1 MKGKKTNIFLGILNI
16 ILGLLL
22 IMYVWYMLHNNKLE
36 LTRHQRFVMNIEH
49 NIIFGI
55 SVVICFI
62 NFVFSIFNMK
72 KGDYFVFYLFSL
84 VGIITFFTPSYIYP
98 IFIIISGILI
108 IRTLSKNNYIEK
120 DNFFASTI
128 IIIMMGIIGLSAISL
143 SQYKKIAE
151 YIKKRE
157 DINLTAYN
165 PEYFKYVEEIPDK
178 SIYINVKLNG
188 KYGYINKSGET
199 KIDFKYDYAT
209 PFYKI
214 RAYDKTFE
222 LAAVSTKNTTDVIMK
237 NERKVMSYNSE
248 YANEDH
254 EGKRDEFVKIL
265 KDVIGE
271 KNPELEVSNKYNGF
285 ATRNIYEDTKNS
297 NEKRYQFTDKYDVLI
312 QKSEI
317 TEKEIYTLVTKR
329 DLLKNSKSK
338 GDYIKLNAEQL
349 IHDDN
354 YLYVYNNGFLPYFS
368 PSKKEQGWFN
378 LQGKKYTLNN
388 NVQIEVFEDKRLA
401 IKRKPRKI
409 TYFASNEDEDLKAI
423 SPIYKEV
430 IPDGDNYIV
439 KNMNEKWQIV
449 DKNFQPRTK
458 LEYDI
463 FISTLITEGIYIFA
477 NIDNGIEID
486 DYGYAK
492 LRYTMI
498 DRNLNV
504 IGTNLE
510 EMYNFNIKYLNRNSD
525 EEYRRYIEKLKD
537 PRYHRIVEKLQ

>member
-16 ILGLLL
+16 ILGLFL

-72 KGDYFVFYLFSL
+72 KGYYFVFYLFSL

-98 IFIIISGILI
+98 IFTIISGILI

>member
-72 KGDYFVFYLFSL
+72 KGYYFVFYLFSL

-98 IFIIISGILI
+98 IFTIISGILI

-120 DNFFASTI
+120 DNFFVSTI

-338 GDYIKLNAEQL
+338 I
-349 IHDDN
+349 
-354 YLYVYNNGFLPYFS
+354 
-368 PSKKEQGWFN
+368 
-378 LQGKKYTLNN
+378 
-388 NVQIEVFEDKRLA
+388 
-401 IKRKPRKI
+401 
-409 TYFASNEDEDLKAI
+409 
-423 SPIYKEV
+423 
-430 IPDGDNYIV
+430 
-439 KNMNEKWQIV
+439 M
-449 DKNFQPRTK
+449 
-458 LEYDI
+458 
-463 FISTLITEGIYIFA
+463 
-477 NIDNGIEID
+477 
-486 DYGYAK
+486 
-492 LRYTMI
+492 
-498 DRNLNV
+498 
-504 IGTNLE
+504 
-510 EMYNFNIKYLNRNSD
+510 
-525 EEYRRYIEKLKD
+525 
-537 PRYHRIVEKLQ
+537 

>member
-1 MKGKKTNIFLGILNI
+1 
-16 ILGLLL
+16 
-22 IMYVWYMLHNNKLE
+22 
-36 LTRHQRFVMNIEH
+36 
-49 NIIFGI
+49 
-55 SVVICFI
+55 
-62 NFVFSIFNMK
+62 MK
-72 KGDYFVFYLFSL
+72 KGYYFVFYLFSL
-84 VGIITFFTPSYIYP
+84 VGIITFFTPIYIYP
-98 IFIIISGILI
+98 IFTIISGILI

-285 ATRNIYEDTKNS
+285 ATRNIYEDAKNS
-297 NEKRYQFTDKYDVLI
+297 NEKRYQFTDKYDVLASPYKYI
-312 QKSEI
+312 NEKSI
-317 TEKEIYTLVTKR
+317 MKL
-329 DLLKNSKSK
+329 LLKNKETSEALI
-338 GDYIKLNAEQL
+338 DYITYYTK
-349 IHDDN
+349 DN
-354 YLYVYNNGFLPYFS
+354 
-368 PSKKEQGWFN
+368 
-378 LQGKKYTLNN
+378 
-388 NVQIEVFEDKRLA
+388 
-401 IKRKPRKI
+401 I
-409 TYFASNEDEDLKAI
+409 T
-423 SPIYKEV
+423 
-430 IPDGDNYIV
+430 
-439 KNMNEKWQIV
+439 
-449 DKNFQPRTK
+449 
-458 LEYDI
+458 
-463 FISTLITEGIYIFA
+463 
-477 NIDNGIEID
+477 EID
-486 DYGYAK
+486 DNFKNKSEYYDLVDKPIPLSESLNEILYNSLINFKALYIYENK
-492 LRYTMI
+492 EIENFNLDYCMNLLRSTEI
-498 DRNLNV
+498 NEKANHCPHCGTPIPRKEDEPTLGRGIV
-504 IGTNLE
+504 TFIIIGTFSLVGFGFFYYGQHKNDPEYTQTAIEPDSNLAESNKAKFDTITKDTTSKDSLDNQE
-510 EMYNFNIKYLNRNSD
+510 EEQAEKVFNSIRGRHQIRHKKSEQTSEDPDKDNDPSETTSSSLNETSTTPTASKPR
-525 EEYRRYIEKLKD
+525 IES
-537 PRYHRIVEKLQ
+537 IETE

>member
-72 KGDYFVFYLFSL
+72 KGYYFVFYLFSL

-98 IFIIISGILI
+98 IFTIISGILI

-120 DNFFASTI
+120 DNFFVSTI

-338 GDYIKLNAEQL
+338 GDYIKLNVEQL

-388 NVQIEVFEDKRLA
+388 NVEIEVFEDKRLA